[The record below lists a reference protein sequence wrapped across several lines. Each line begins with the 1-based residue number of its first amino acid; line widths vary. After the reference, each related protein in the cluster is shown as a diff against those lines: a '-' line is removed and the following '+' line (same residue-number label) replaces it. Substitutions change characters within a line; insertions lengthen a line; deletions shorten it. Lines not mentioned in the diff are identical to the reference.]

1 MLQNESTVHTDEI
14 NELPW
19 SVSPTNG
26 AIIVDATGT
35 AIASFEVRHHL
46 KGVLGNCDRNA
57 DLAVRAVNAYKK
69 RGGADIRQ
77 LQDRITKWADTN
89 FPARTTADILLKLYE
104 EVGEYARNPKAALE
118 MGDILILLL
127 DVAHQNGIDV
137 HKAIEDKMDINEKR
151 DWTVDPNT
159 RIMRHVE
166 LTKA

>member
-1 MLQNESTVHTDEI
+1 MLQVESTVHTDEV
-14 NELPW
+14 NETPW
-19 SVSPTNG
+19 AVHPER
-26 AIIVDATGT
+26 AAEVVDAQGATVAT
-35 AIASFEVRHHL
+35 FEVRHHL

-89 FPARTTADILLKLYE
+89 FPHRTTADILLKLYE

-118 MGDILILLL
+118 MGDIMILLL
-127 DVAHQNGIDV
+127 DVAHKNGIDV
-137 HKAIEDKMDINEKR
+137 HKAVEDKMDINEGR
-151 DWTVDPNT
+151 EWEVDVNT

-166 LTKA
+166 PK

>member
-1 MLQNESTVHTDEI
+1 MLQVESTVHTDEI

-19 SVSPTNG
+19 AILPGRG
-26 AIIVDATGT
+26 AEIVDATGAT
-35 AIASFEVRHHL
+35 IASFEVRHHL
-46 KGVLGNCDRNA
+46 RGVLGNCDRNA

-118 MGDILILLL
+118 MGDIMILLL
-127 DVAHQNGIDV
+127 DVAHKNGIDV
-137 HKAIEDKMDINEKR
+137 HKAIEEKMDINEKR
-151 DWTVDPNT
+151 NWRVDENT
-159 RIMRHVE
+159 RIMRHVQE
-166 LTKA
+166 K

>member
-1 MLQNESTVHTDEI
+1 MLQVESTVHTDEV
-14 NELPW
+14 NETPW
-19 SVSPTNG
+19 AVHPER
-26 AIIVDATGT
+26 AAEVVDAQGATVAT
-35 AIASFEVRHHL
+35 FEVRHHL

-89 FPARTTADILLKLYE
+89 FPHRTTADILLKLYE

-118 MGDILILLL
+118 MGDIMILLL
-127 DVAHQNGIDV
+127 DVAHTNGRDV
-137 HKAIEDKMDINEKR
+137 HKAVEDKMDINEGR
-151 DWTVDPNT
+151 EWEVDVNT

-166 LTKA
+166 PK

>member
-1 MLQNESTVHTDEI
+1 MLQVESTVHTDEV
-14 NELPW
+14 NETPW
-19 SVSPTNG
+19 AVHPER
-26 AIIVDATGT
+26 AAEVVDAQGATVAT
-35 AIASFEVRHHL
+35 FEVRHHL

-89 FPARTTADILLKLYE
+89 FPHRTTADILLKLYE

-118 MGDILILLL
+118 MGDIMILLL
-127 DVAHQNGIDV
+127 DVAHKNGIDV
-137 HKAIEDKMDINEKR
+137 HKAVEDKMEINEGR
-151 DWTVDPNT
+151 EWEVDVNT

-166 LTKA
+166 PK